1 VTERAPSTGAGPAF
15 ERLVQIMATLRGPDG
30 CPWDH
35 EQTLETLRRY
45 LVEETYE
52 VLDALDGGD
61 PSAHCEELG
70 DLLLQVVFQA
80 RIREEQGHFDVAS
93 VATTIAEKL
102 VRRHPHVFGDAQVSS
117 AAEVV
122 RNWAEIKA
130 AEKPRDS
137 ALDGV
142 PRTLPA
148 LQRAQRIGEK
158 AASAGFDWRRTEDV
172 LAKLDEERA
181 ELEAALVQGR
191 LEEVERE
198 LGDYLFTVVNAARR
212 LGVDA
217 ESALRGTVSRF
228 ETRFRRLEGELRS
241 EGRRVN
247 ETDDAELEA
256 RWQNVKRAL
265 ASGPGDPN
273 RNA

>member
-1 VTERAPSTGAGPAF
+1 MSERAASTGAGTAF
-15 ERLVQIMATLRGPDG
+15 DRLVHIMATLRGPEG

-52 VLDALDGGD
+52 VLDALDDGD
-61 PSAHCEELG
+61 LAAHCEELG
-70 DLLLQVVFQA
+70 DLLLQIVFQA

-102 VRRHPHVFGDAQVSS
+102 IRRHPHVFGDAQVGS
-117 AAEVV
+117 AADVV

-130 AEKPRDS
+130 AEKPRES

-158 AASAGFDWRRTEDV
+158 AASAGFDWRRTDEV

-181 ELEAALVQGR
+181 ELAAAMAQGR
-191 LEEVERE
+191 LDEVERE
-198 LGDYLFTVVNAARR
+198 LGDYLFTVVNAARH

-228 ETRFRRLEGELRS
+228 EARYRRLEGDLRS

-247 ETDDAELEA
+247 EADDAELEA
-256 RWQNVKRAL
+256 RWQKVKRAL
-265 ASGPGDPN
+265 VSSSPGGDQ
-273 RNA
+273 AE